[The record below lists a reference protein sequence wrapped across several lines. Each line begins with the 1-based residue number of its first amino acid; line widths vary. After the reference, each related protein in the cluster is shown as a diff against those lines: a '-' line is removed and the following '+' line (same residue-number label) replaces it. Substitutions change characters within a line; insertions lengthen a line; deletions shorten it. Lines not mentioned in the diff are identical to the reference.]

1 MNERLLEEL
10 INQLRD
16 LVTTL
21 SGTGRST
28 TAGGDSS
35 EKISNSFDRS
45 TTKIVTAIGKLAA
58 QLDKDTRGKQAEQ
71 RSLKQFISE
80 VDRATDAQE
89 AYVKA
94 ADAVADAAMEQATA
108 QQEAAKITRDSAQ
121 DQAKKSAKS
130 SLDAFRQKE
139 RDSQNYAAIQAE
151 EEQRLRVSRN
161 NLKDS
166 LQSMAGEHLNAQ
178 RFMLFTA
185 DALDMLGSMAKGAA
199 STLADLGQN
208 GFSSFNQLNS
218 VVDTVTG
225 AIAKMGASIPFL
237 GAAMTATAE
246 ATKFALTQIQ
256 QVADNFRELGQVGAL
271 TADGMTGVR
280 QALLDSGLTQQGLTN
295 IVKQNSEAFSML
307 GGTVGNGT
315 VKFSKFVGNLT
326 KDGSRA
332 GIQLRQLGLSA
343 DDMGEAAAAYVEIQG
358 RLGTSQ
364 RMTQDQLTA
373 GTVRY
378 TRELDIISKITGQ
391 TRKEL
396 QNSQKAALDEQRF
409 RAKIDA
415 MQRSGQGEAAQN
427 ALNLSA
433 ALQKVAPE
441 AAKGFRDI
449 FAAGGSATTEEATRL
464 LAATDGAIV
473 GIVQQLARGGDIG
486 DALGQL
492 QTALGKT
499 TDRVNTTA
507 QFADISSYLGNYSQ
521 LLDVTKLSAGDLKT
535 AIESAKETQDK
546 QAAGQDEYTKKV
558 VEAQQQLE
566 LAAKRVQ
573 DLGFNLATFA
583 IPAVTTFAEVLNK
596 VAGTINKELGGTG
609 VAGDGAGTMA
619 ETAGGYG
626 GVLAGTA
633 AGAKL
638 GMMYGAGGGLV
649 GVAAGGVIG
658 GVIGGAAG
666 YFGGR
671 SLGRSAAAGSGAPS
685 GAASTPSTGAAPAT
699 SGTGAAAPSGGAGGG
714 QTPNAPNAQLTAGD
728 VIAFGGGKTGNP
740 ANFEGLNQNFR
751 ERLLAMA
758 ADYKKITGQK
768 LPFTSG
774 KRSEEENAK
783 VNGAPNSNH
792 MKGTAADL
800 GSEAVVNYLRS
811 QGLLE
816 KHGIKSNKGWHVSE
830 TGYRDGG
837 IASGPKSGYK
847 AMLHG
852 TEAVVPLPDG
862 KKIPVNMQESSNGNM
877 SKQIDMMGAQ
887 LMRLD
892 EMVTLMRRQVGTGD
906 KLLRVSQS

>member
-1 MNERLLEEL
+1 MNERLLEDL
-10 INQLRD
+10 VNQLRE
-16 LVTTL
+16 LVLTL
-21 SGTGRST
+21 GGTGRST
-28 TAGGDSS
+28 TSGGDSS

-45 TTKIVTAIGKLAA
+45 STKIVTAIGKLAA
-58 QLDKDTRGKQAEQ
+58 QLDKNTRGKQAEQ
-71 RSLKQFISE
+71 RSLKQFINE

-130 SLDAFRQKE
+130 SLDAFRKKE
-139 RDSQNYAAIQAE
+139 RESQNYAAIQAE

-166 LQSMAGEHLNAQ
+166 LQSMAGESLNAQ
-178 RFMLFTA
+178 RAALFTA

-208 GFSSFNQLNS
+208 GFTSFNQLNS

-256 QVADNFRELGQVGAL
+256 QVADNFRELSQVGAL

-295 IVKQNSEAFSML
+295 IVKQNSAAFSML
-307 GGTVGNGT
+307 GGTVGDGT

-326 KDGSRA
+326 KDTSRA
-332 GIQLRQLGLSA
+332 GLQLRQLGLSA

-364 RMTQDQLTA
+364 RMTQDQLSE

-396 QNSQKAALDEQRF
+396 QDSQKAALDEQRF

-449 FAAGGSATTEEATRL
+449 FAAGGSATTTEATKL

-535 AIESAKETQDK
+535 AIQSAKETQDK
-546 QAAGQDEYTKKV
+546 QAAGLDEYTTQV
-558 VEAQQQLE
+558 VTAQQQLE
-566 LAAKRVQ
+566 LAAKEVQ
-573 DLGFNLATFA
+573 ELGFNLATFA
-583 IPAVTTFAEVLNK
+583 IPAVTTFSEVLNK

-638 GMMYGAGGGLV
+638 GMKYGSVLGIK
-649 GVAAGGVIG
+649 GVAAGGLIG
-658 GVIGGAAG
+658 GVVGGAAG

-671 SLGRSAAAGSGAPS
+671 SAGRSAAAGGGAPS
-685 GAASTPSTGAAPAT
+685 DATSTPSTGAALTGPSGAEDTSSAT
-699 SGTGAAAPSGGAGGG
+699 AINPTDVLQFTARSGSASAFAGLDSGLQKAVLAAASDYNSA
-714 QTPNAPNAQLTAGD
+714 
-728 VIAFGGGKTGNP
+728 TGNKIIINS
-740 ANFEGLNQNFR
+740 AKRELADQ
-751 ERLLAMA
+751 ERLYAAYVARGRTGMPVADPKGKPSKHILGHAVDIQNYEDPAAVTAMN
-758 ADYKKITGQK
+758 
-768 LPFTSG
+768 
-774 KRSEEENAK
+774 R
-783 VNGAPNSNH
+783 
-792 MKGTAADL
+792 
-800 GSEAVVNYLRS
+800 
-811 QGLLE
+811 QGLRQTVANDPV
-816 KHGIKSNKGWHVSE
+816 HFSFG
-830 TGYRDGG
+830 DGG

-862 KKIPVNMQESSNGNM
+862 KKIPVNMQESSNSNM

>member
-1 MNERLLEEL
+1 MNERLLEDL
-10 INQLRD
+10 VNQLRE
-16 LVTTL
+16 LVLTL
-21 SGTGRST
+21 GGTGKST
-28 TAGGDSS
+28 TSGGDSS

-45 TTKIVTAIGKLAA
+45 STKIVTAIGKLAA
-58 QLDKDTRGKQAEQ
+58 QLDKNTRGKQAEE
-71 RSLKQFISE
+71 RSLKQFINE

-166 LQSMAGEHLNAQ
+166 LQSMAGESLNAQ
-178 RFMLFTA
+178 RAALFTA

-208 GFSSFNQLNS
+208 GFTSFNQLNS

-225 AIAKMGASIPFL
+225 AITKMGSSIPFL

-295 IVKQNSEAFSML
+295 IVKQNAGAFATL
-307 GGTVGNGT
+307 GGTVGDGT
-315 VKFSKFVGNLT
+315 KRFSKFVGDIT
-326 KDGSRA
+326 KSQLGM
-332 GIQLRQLGLSA
+332 QLRNIGLSA
-343 DDMGEAAAAYVEIQG
+343 DDIGEAAASYVEIQG
-358 RLGTSQ
+358 RLGATQ
-364 RMTQDQLTA
+364 RMTQEQLTT

-378 TRELDIISKITGQ
+378 ARELDAITKITGMEK
-391 TRKEL
+391 KEL
-396 QNSQKAALDEQRF
+396 QSKMNAALSEQRF
-409 RAKIDA
+409 RAK
-415 MQRSGQGEAAQN
+415 MQELERTGQG
-427 ALNLSA
+427 
-433 ALQKVAPE
+433 KVAE
-441 AAKGFRDI
+441 QLNMMQAAVSKTAPGLSQGLRDI
-449 FAAGGSATTEEATRL
+449 IAAGGAVTTDAARQAMQATGGQISSIAQEV
-464 LAATDGAIV
+464 LA
-473 GIVQQLARGGDIG
+473 GGDIG
-486 DALGQL
+486 PALGKL
-492 QTALGKT
+492 QTAVGDGAK
-499 TDRVNTTA
+499 RMEKTA
-507 QFADISSYLGNYSQ
+507 QFADLSGVMGNYAELVDFS
-521 LLDVTKLSAGDLKT
+521 VASAGDLGKAMEDATKT
-535 AIESAKETQDK
+535 VGK
-546 QAAGQDEYTKKV
+546 QAAGQDKYTTQV
-558 VEAQQQLE
+558 VVAQQQLE
-566 LAAKRVQ
+566 LAAKSVQ
-573 DLGFNLATFA
+573 ELGFNLATFA
-583 IPAVTTFAEVLNK
+583 VPAVTKFAEVMNK

-609 VAGDGAGTMA
+609 VAGAGAGTMA

-638 GMMYGAGGGLV
+638 GMVAGSVIPGL
-649 GVAAGGVIG
+649 GTAAGGVIG

-671 SLGRSAAAGSGAPS
+671 SLGRSAAA
-685 GAASTPSTGAAPAT
+685 STGAAASAP
-699 SGTGAAAPSGGAGGG
+699 GTGATPSGPSGAEDTSGAAAINPTDVLQFTERSGSA
-714 QTPNAPNAQLTAGD
+714 NAFAGLD
-728 VIAFGGGKTGNP
+728 SGLQKAVLAAASDYNSATGNKIIINSAKRELADQERLYAAYVARGKTGMPVADPKGKPSKHLLGHAVDIQNYQDP
-740 ANFEGLNQNFR
+740 AAVA
-751 ERLLAMA
+751 AMN
-758 ADYKKITGQK
+758 
-768 LPFTSG
+768 
-774 KRSEEENAK
+774 R
-783 VNGAPNSNH
+783 
-792 MKGTAADL
+792 
-800 GSEAVVNYLRS
+800 
-811 QGLLE
+811 QGLRQTVANDPV
-816 KHGIKSNKGWHVSE
+816 HFSFG
-830 TGYRDGG
+830 DGG

-877 SKQIDMMGAQ
+877 SKQIDMMSAQ

-892 EMVTLMRRQVGTGD
+892 EMVSLMRRQVGTGD